1 METTNN
7 YYPAER
13 QQKILDLVNRDGRAM
28 VSQLVQLFGLS
39 EVTIRADLKAL
50 AKDNLIIRTH
60 GGAVAAPKPPELSLL
75 IRSQKNIA
83 EKELIGIK
91 AASLVLDGEAI
102 FLDTSS
108 TSLAIAK
115 QLKHHREL
123 TILTNSLAIAQTML
137 DAPKVTV
144 VMIGGQLSRE
154 TVSLVGVDGFDLLKN
169 FNIQKGFF
177 GAHGIS
183 DPEGLTD
190 VSLAEAEVKRYI
202 LPMCRL
208 VYAVFDSTKWNQ
220 VGLASFA
227 RLDQIHHIV
236 TNQLVSTEM
245 AEKLK
250 NYGIGMI
257 LSQDNL

>member
-1 METTNN
+1 MEMTNN

-13 QQKILDLVNRDGRAM
+13 QQQILDLINRDGRVM
-28 VSQLVQLFGLS
+28 VSQLVEFFGLS

-50 AKDNLIIRTH
+50 ASNNLVIRTH

-75 IRSQKNIA
+75 IRSQKNII

-91 AASLVLDGEAI
+91 AASLVMDGEAI

-108 TSLAIAK
+108 TALAIAK
-115 QLKHHREL
+115 HLKHHSEL
-123 TILTNSLAIAQTML
+123 TILTNSLAIAQILL
-137 DAPKVTV
+137 DAPKVSV
-144 VMIGGQLSRE
+144 VMMGGHLSRE
-154 TVSLVGVDGFDLLKN
+154 TVSLVGVDGLDLLKS

-190 VSLAEAEVKRYI
+190 VSLAEAEVKRHI
-202 LPMCRL
+202 LPMCRF
-208 VYAVFDSTKWNQ
+208 VYAVFDSTKWNK

-227 RLDQIHHIV
+227 KLDQIHHIV
-236 TNQLVSTEM
+236 TNQPIPLDM
-245 AEKLK
+245 LEKL
-250 NYGIGMI
+250 NRLGIEMI
-257 LSQDNL
+257 LP